1 MAEDNVA
8 TSRRVLEEVFGEGN
22 VDLIDELCT
31 EDFVMRKAARKR
43 RLPRTTVSE

>member
-22 VDLIDELCT
+22 LDLIDELCT
-31 EDFVMRKAARKR
+31 EDFVTKAARKR